1 MNNEN
6 AHVPRKNRTEP
17 KEKRRLQLIQATM
30 RSIAS
35 HSLSETTVS
44 TVSNEAGLS
53 RGIISLHFQSKEKL
67 LLETLT
73 HVVDEYKMLFEKALQ
88 KAGDSSAERLA
99 SLVKVDFHR
108 SVCDRNKLAVWFAFW
123 SETKSRPTYRK
134 LCAERD
140 RGYDAMLLQLCAD
153 IIKEGE
159 YTSID
164 AEMAARGLAALNEGL
179 WLDMLV
185 SPRKMSRKKALKISM
200 AYLSH
205 LFPRHFL
212 FSDESMLQ

>member
-1 MNNEN
+1 MNIKK

-44 TVSNEAGLS
+44 TVASEAGLS

-73 HVVDEYKMLFEKALQ
+73 HVVDEYKVLWENALQ
-88 KAGDSSAERLA
+88 NAGEGSAERLA
-99 SLVKVDFHR
+99 SLVRVDFHR

-123 SETKSRPTYRK
+123 SETNARPTYRK

-140 RGYDAMLLQLCAD
+140 RGYDEMMCRLCSD
-153 IIKEGE
+153 IINEGE
-159 YTSID
+159 YTGID
-164 AEMAARGLAALNEGL
+164 PEMAARGLAALNEGL
-179 WLDMLV
+179 WLDMLIN
-185 SPRKMSRKKALKISM
+185 PRKTTRKKALKISM

-205 LFPRHFL
+205 LFPRHFM
-212 FSDESMLQ
+212 SNGDRVIQ

>member
-1 MNNEN
+1 
-6 AHVPRKNRTEP
+6 
-17 KEKRRLQLIQATM
+17 M

-73 HVVDEYKMLFEKALQ
+73 HVVDEYKMLWEKALQ

-99 SLVKVDFHR
+99 SLVNVDFHR

-140 RGYDAMLLQLCAD
+140 RDYDAMLLQLCTK
-153 IIKEGE
+153 IIAEGE
-159 YTSID
+159 YSGID
-164 AEMAARGLAALNEGL
+164 PEMAARGLAAMNEGL

-185 SPRKMSRKKALKISM
+185 SPRKMSRKKALRICM

-205 LFPRHFL
+205 LFPRHF
-212 FSDESMLQ
+212 SITDEGTRQ

>member
-1 MNNEN
+1 MNNEKAN
-6 AHVPRKNRTEP
+6 VQRKKRTEP

-73 HVVDEYKMLFEKALQ
+73 HVVDEYKMLWENALQ

-99 SLVKVDFHR
+99 SLVNVDFHR

-140 RGYDAMLLQLCAD
+140 RDYDAMMLQLCTD
-153 IIKEGE
+153 IINEGE
-159 YTSID
+159 YHGID
-164 AEMAARGLAALNEGL
+164 PEMAARGLAALTEGL

-185 SPRKMSRKKALKISM
+185 NPRKMSRKKALKISV

-205 LFPRHFL
+205 LFPRHF
-212 FSDESMLQ
+212 SNNGEGILQ

>member
-1 MNNEN
+1 MNNEHT
-6 AHVPRKNRTEP
+6 HVARKNRTEP

-44 TVSNEAGLS
+44 TVSEEAGLS

-67 LLETLT
+67 LLETLV
-73 HVVDEYKMLFEKALQ
+73 HVVDEYKVLWENALQ
-88 KAGDSSAERLA
+88 SAGDSSAERLE
-99 SLVKVDFHR
+99 SLVNVDFHR
-108 SVCDRNKLAVWFAFW
+108 SVCDRNKLAVWFAYW

-140 RGYDAMLLQLCAD
+140 REYDEVMLQLCTD
-153 IIKEGE
+153 IINEGAYE
-159 YTSID
+159 GID
-164 AEMAARGLAALNEGL
+164 AEMAARGLAALSEGL

-185 SPRKMSRKKALKISM
+185 DPRKMSRKKALKISM

-205 LFPRHFL
+205 LFPRHFSSNGEGVL
-212 FSDESMLQ
+212 K

>member
-1 MNNEN
+1 MTNGK

-44 TVSNEAGLS
+44 TVSSEAGLS

-67 LLETLT
+67 LLETLA
-73 HVVDEYKMLFEKALQ
+73 HVVDEYKMLWENALQ
-88 KAGDSSAERLA
+88 KAGEGSAERLA
-99 SLVKVDFHR
+99 SLVNVDFHR

-123 SETKSRPTYRK
+123 SETKARPTYRK

-140 RGYDAMLLQLCAD
+140 REYDAMMFQLCSD
-153 IIKEGE
+153 IVNEGE
-159 YTSID
+159 YTGID
-164 AEMAARGLAALNEGL
+164 PEMAARGLAALTEGL

-185 SPRKMSRKKALKISM
+185 DPRKMTRKKALKVSM

-205 LFPRHFL
+205 LFPRHFM
-212 FSDESMLQ
+212 SNGEGVPQ

>member
-1 MNNEN
+1 MDNEK
-6 AHVPRKNRTEP
+6 AHVPRKNRTES

-30 RSIAS
+30 RSIAN

-73 HVVDEYKMLFEKALQ
+73 HVVDEYKMLWENALQ
-88 KAGDSSAERLA
+88 KAGNSSAERLA

-108 SVCDRNKLAVWFAFW
+108 SVCDQNKLAVWFAFW

-140 RGYDAMLLQLCAD
+140 REYDEMLLQLCTA
-153 IIKEGE
+153 IINEGE
-159 YTSID
+159 YNGID
-164 AEMAARGLAALNEGL
+164 PEMAARGLAALNEGL

-205 LFPRHFL
+205 LFPQHFL
-212 FSDESMLQ
+212 ISDEGMLQ

>member
-1 MNNEN
+1 MKDKK

-67 LLETLT
+67 LLETLV
-73 HVVDEYKMLFEKALQ
+73 HVVDEYKLLWENALQ
-88 KAGDSSAERLA
+88 KAGESSAERLA
-99 SLVKVDFHR
+99 SLVSVDFHR

-140 RGYDAMLLQLCAD
+140 REYDAVMFQLCSD
-153 IIKEGE
+153 IITEGE
-159 YTSID
+159 YIGID
-164 AEMAARGLAALNEGL
+164 PEMAARGLAALTEGL

-185 SPRKMSRKKALKISM
+185 NPRKMSRKKALKISM

-205 LFPRHFL
+205 LFPRHFM
-212 FSDESMLQ
+212 SNDEGVLQ

>member
-6 AHVPRKNRTEP
+6 AQVPRKSRTEP
-17 KEKRRLQLIQATM
+17 KEKRRLQLIQATI

-44 TVSNEAGLS
+44 TVSREAGLS
-53 RGIISLHFQSKEKL
+53 RGIINLHFKSKEKL
-67 LLETLT
+67 LLETLI
-73 HVVDEYKMLFEKALQ
+73 HVVDEYKMLWENAL
-88 KAGDSSAERLA
+88 KNAGEDSAERLA
-99 SLVKVDFHR
+99 SLVNVDFHR

-123 SETKSRPTYRK
+123 SECRSRPTYRK

-140 RGYDAMLLQLCAD
+140 REYDATMCRLCTE
-153 IIKEGE
+153 IILEGE
-159 YTSID
+159 YIGID
-164 AEMAARGLAALNEGL
+164 PEMAARGLAALTEGL

-185 SPRKMSRKKALKISM
+185 SPRKMSRKKALMISM

-205 LFPRHFL
+205 LFPQHFL
-212 FSDESMLQ
+212 RHGEGVLQ

>member
-1 MNNEN
+1 MNDEK

-17 KEKRRLQLIQATM
+17 REKRRLQLIQATM

-67 LLETLT
+67 LLETLV
-73 HVVDEYKMLFEKALQ
+73 HVADEYKLLWENALQ

-99 SLVKVDFHR
+99 SLVNVDFHR

-140 RGYDAMLLQLCAD
+140 REYDAVMLQLCTD
-153 IIKEGE
+153 IIAEGA
-159 YTSID
+159 YTGID
-164 AEMAARGLAALNEGL
+164 AEMAARGLAALTEGL

-185 SPRKMSRKKALKISM
+185 NPRNMSRKKALKTSM

-205 LFPRHFL
+205 LFPAHFS
-212 FSDESMLQ
+212 SDDEGLQK